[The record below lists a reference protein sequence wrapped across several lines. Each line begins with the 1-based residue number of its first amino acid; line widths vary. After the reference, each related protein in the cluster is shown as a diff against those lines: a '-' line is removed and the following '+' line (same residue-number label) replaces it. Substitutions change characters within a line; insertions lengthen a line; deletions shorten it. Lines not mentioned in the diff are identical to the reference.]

1 MMVPVILD
9 IDGTL
14 VDTNYQHT
22 LAWQRALREHGVVVQ
37 AAVIHRHIGMGG
49 DQIVAAVAGDEV
61 EQRAGEAIR
70 ATEGDRYQ
78 ELIEEVELL
87 PGARALLVALRARGI
102 TTVLASSAK
111 ADEVEVYLGMLDARE
126 LVDDWTTSADVEQT
140 KPEPD
145 LVRAALDKAASDE
158 AILVGDS
165 VWDCK
170 AAARAGIPTVGV
182 LTGGFS
188 REELL
193 EAGATVAYESPA
205 DVCAH
210 LDEPPFGSAVEP
222 SGLSVAPSAARQ
234 GAVDRRRG
242 TAVSDD

>member
-14 VDTNYQHT
+14 VDTNYHHT
-22 LAWQRALREHGVVVQ
+22 LAWQRALREHGEVVR

-61 EQRAGEAIR
+61 EQRDGDAIR

-78 ELIEEVELL
+78 ELIDEVELL

-111 ADEVEVYLGMLDARE
+111 ADEVDVYLDMLDARE
-126 LVDDWTTSADVEQT
+126 LVDGWTTSADVEQT

-145 LVRAALDKAASDE
+145 LVRAALDKAGSRDAV
-158 AILVGDS
+158 LVGDS

-193 EAGATVAYESPA
+193 EAGATVVYESA
-205 DVCAH
+205 TELCDH
-210 LDEPPFGSAVEP
+210 LDEPPFGSAIE
-222 SGLSVAPSAARQ
+222 APGVSA
-234 GAVDRRRG
+234 
-242 TAVSDD
+242 TSSS

>member
-14 VDTNYQHT
+14 VDTNYHHT
-22 LAWQRALREHGVVVQ
+22 LAWQRALREHGEVVQ

-61 EQRAGEAIR
+61 EQRAGDAIR
-70 ATEGDRYQ
+70 AVEGDRYQ
-78 ELIEEVELL
+78 ELIDEVELL

-111 ADEVEVYLGMLDARE
+111 ADEVEVYLDMLDARE

-145 LVRAALDKAASDE
+145 LVRAALDKAGSRDAV
-158 AILVGDS
+158 LVGDS

-182 LTGGFS
+182 LTGGFA

-193 EAGATVAYESPA
+193 EAGATVVYESA
-205 DVCAH
+205 AELRDH
-210 LDEPPFGSAVEP
+210 LDEPPFDSAIE
-222 SGLSVAPSAARQ
+222 APGVS
-234 GAVDRRRG
+234 
-242 TAVSDD
+242 TASSS

>member
-22 LAWQRALREHGVVVQ
+22 LAWQRALREHGEVVQ

-49 DQIVAAVAGDEV
+49 DQIVTAVVGEEF
-61 EQRAGEAIR
+61 EQRSGDAVR
-70 ATEGDRYQ
+70 ATEGERYQ
-78 ELIEEVELL
+78 ELIDEVELL
-87 PGARALLVALRARGI
+87 PGARALLVALRARGV

-111 ADEVEVYLGMLDARE
+111 ADEVEVYLDMLDARE

-145 LVRAALDKAASDE
+145 LVRAALDKAGSGE
-158 AILVGDS
+158 AVLVGDS

-170 AAARAGIPTVGV
+170 AATRAGIPTVGV

-193 EAGATVAYESPA
+193 EAGAAIVYESA
-205 DVCAH
+205 EELCRH
-210 LDEPPFGSAVEP
+210 LDEPPFDSTIE
-222 SGLSVAPSAARQ
+222 APDVSAA
-234 GAVDRRRG
+234 
-242 TAVSDD
+242 SSS

>member
-14 VDTNYQHT
+14 VDTNYHHT
-22 LAWQRALREHGVVVQ
+22 LAWQRALREHGEVVQ
-37 AAVIHRHIGMGG
+37 AAVIHRHIGMGC
-49 DQIVAAVAGDEV
+49 DQLVAAVAGDEV
-61 EQRAGEAIR
+61 EQRAGDDIR

-78 ELIEEVELL
+78 ELIDEAKLL

-111 ADEVEVYLGMLDARE
+111 ADEVEVYLDMLDARE

-145 LVRAALDKAASDE
+145 LVRAALDKAASRD
-158 AILVGDS
+158 AVLVGDS

-188 REELL
+188 RGELL
-193 EAGATVAYESPA
+193 EAGATVVYESA
-205 DVCAH
+205 TELCDH
-210 LDEPPFGSAVEP
+210 LDEPPFDSAIEVP
-222 SGLSVAPSAARQ
+222 GVSAA
-234 GAVDRRRG
+234 
-242 TAVSDD
+242 SSS

>member
-1 MMVPVILD
+1 MVPVILD

-22 LAWQRALREHGVVVQ
+22 LAWQRALREHGEVVQ

-61 EQRAGEAIR
+61 EQRAGDAIR
-70 ATEGDRYQ
+70 ATEGERYQ
-78 ELIEEVELL
+78 ELIDEVELL

-111 ADEVEVYLGMLDARE
+111 AEEVDVYVDMLDARV
-126 LVDDWTTSADVEQT
+126 LVDAWTTSADVEAT

-145 LVRAALDKAASDE
+145 LVRAALDKAGSGE
-158 AILVGDS
+158 AVLVGDS

-170 AAARAGIPTVGV
+170 AAGRAGIPTAGV

-193 EAGATVAYESPA
+193 EAGATIVYESA
-205 DVCAH
+205 EELCRH
-210 LDEPPFGSAVEP
+210 LDEPPFASAVEA
-222 SGLSVAPSAARQ
+222 SDVSAA
-234 GAVDRRRG
+234 
-242 TAVSDD
+242 SSS

>member
-14 VDTNYQHT
+14 VDTNYHHT
-22 LAWQRALREHGVVVQ
+22 LAWQRALREHGEVVQ

-49 DQIVAAVAGDEV
+49 DQIVTAVASEELEARKGDAV
-61 EQRAGEAIR
+61 R
-70 ATEGDRYQ
+70 ATEGERYQ
-78 ELIEEVELL
+78 ELIDEVELL
-87 PGARALLVALRARGI
+87 PGARALLVALRERGI

-111 ADEVEVYLGMLDARE
+111 AEEVDVYLDMLDARV
-126 LVDDWTTSADVEQT
+126 LVDGWTTSADVEQT

-145 LVRAALDKAASDE
+145 LVRAALDKAGTAGE
-158 AILVGDS
+158 AVLVGDS

-193 EAGATVAYESPA
+193 EAGATVVYESAA

-222 SGLSVAPSAARQ
+222 SGMSAAPSSR
-234 GAVDRRRG
+234 
-242 TAVSDD
+242 